1 MNAIIKNINDVS
13 LESLPVYKMS
23 SHIDDIIKPLKRFG
37 ITHFTV
43 NYNRKYGK
51 QNNTMEVL
59 TNMPEIFKIY
69 VDDKYYHHLA
79 SGFPDDYVPGYF
91 MWSDISYGVNVHSKV
106 REFSSIL
113 YNSYNIGSG
122 IDIVKTYEDRTE
134 IYFFAGPSYFN
145 GILLDSLFLN
155 HMDILERFILYFQNV
170 AAGIIKQATLQ
181 RCFFGDGN
189 DSTYLTSKQF
199 KQCLTEK
206 KIFTNS
212 IGLHKLETQNLYKYY
227 SLTTR
232 EQQCAQL
239 ILQGLTAKEM
249 AREIQISPRTIE
261 KHIVS
266 LRRKTNSK
274 SIKQLIINLSRET

>member
-1 MNAIIKNINDVS
+1 MNTIIKNINDVS

-23 SHIDDIIKPLKRFG
+23 GYIDDIIKPLKKFG

-51 QNNTMEVL
+51 QNNTLDFL

-69 VDDKYYHHLA
+69 VDGKYYHHLA
-79 SGFPDDYVPGYF
+79 CGFPDNYMPGYF
-91 MWSDISYGVNVHSKV
+91 HIRDILCGRNTHSKV
-106 REFSSIL
+106 KEFCSIL

-145 GILLDSLFLN
+145 SIPLDNLFLN

-170 AAGIIKQATLQ
+170 AADIIERSTLQ
-181 RCFFGDGN
+181 RCFFGGGN

-199 KQCLTEK
+199 KQCLIEK
-206 KIFTNS
+206 QIFTNN
-212 IGLHKLETQNLYKYY
+212 IGLHKLETQHLYKCY
-227 SLTTR
+227 SLTSR

-249 AREIQISPRTIE
+249 AREMQISPRTIE